1 MYTEIEIRSEQSYG
15 RTNCDY
21 FNYSHKEANALVAT
35 KLDVEKFWDI
45 VEECI
50 RLYN

>member
-1 MYTEIEIRSEQSYG
+1 MHTDIEINSEQSYG

-21 FNYSHKEANALVAT
+21 FLLTDEPKNSDVAIDV
-35 KLDVEKFWDI
+35 DVEKFWDI

-50 RLYN
+50 SLYE